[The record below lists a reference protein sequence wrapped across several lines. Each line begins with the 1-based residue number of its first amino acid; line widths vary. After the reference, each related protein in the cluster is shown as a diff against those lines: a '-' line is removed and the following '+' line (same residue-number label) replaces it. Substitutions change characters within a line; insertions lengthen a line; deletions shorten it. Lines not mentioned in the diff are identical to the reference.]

1 MTDHP
6 STYSADETHREGI
19 QWDDRASIH
28 KKDDG
33 QGLLDGMKGLY
44 RGSFAEMVRMLV
56 SMPDRDEFVIQ
67 KAGDR
72 QFSADEAVALSNQP
86 DFPA

>member
-33 QGLLDGMKGLY
+33 QGLFDAMKGLH
-44 RGSFAEMVRMLV
+44 RGSFAEMVRMLAA
-56 SMPDRDEFVIQ
+56 MPDRDEFVIQ

-72 QFSADEAVALSNQP
+72 AFSAAEAVELSKRD

>member
-6 STYSADETHREGI
+6 STYGADETFREGI

-33 QGLLDGMKGLY
+33 QGLFDAMKGLH
-44 RGSFAEMVRMLV
+44 RGSFAEMVRMLAA
-56 SMPDRDEFVIQ
+56 MPDRDEFVIQ

-72 QFSADEAVALSNQP
+72 AFSAAEAVELSKRD